1 MRSQSRPLQPPP
13 PRSTHPARAP
23 CYALSVEETEKNRL
37 VRQIPSVDEMLSRPS
52 ARVLV
57 TRHGEAIVTRSARK
71 VIGEARGRALG
82 GGERGGARPTL
93 QSLDALLEQQVS
105 ADVSPSV
112 RRVINASGVVLN
124 TNLGRA
130 PLASAAIEAL
140 QSVAEGYCNLE
151 LDLTDG
157 RRGSRSAP
165 LEPLLCELTGA
176 EAAMVVNNCAG
187 AVLLTLAALAQGKEA
202 IVSRGELIEI
212 GGGFRIPDA
221 MTQSGV
227 RLCEVGTTNKTRLT
241 DYASAVGPETAL
253 LVKVH
258 RSNFAML
265 GFTEEVS
272 PRELAELAHSR
283 NLLAYEDLGS
293 GCLTEAVGE
302 RTVQLAVR
310 EGADVVTFSGDKL
323 LGGPQAGLVVG
334 KISALEKLKTHPLA
348 RALRVDKLTLVSLE
362 ATLRLYRDG
371 REGEIPVLNMLAQ
384 TEEEVAA
391 RAERLRGL
399 LASEGVAARVV
410 STIARV
416 GGGALPLRELPS
428 VAVLVPG
435 TPAEP
440 FAAALRA
447 EGGEGTPV
455 VGRIEDDELL
465 LDLRAVA
472 EADMPALAEAVLA
485 GLRAVPRALPQ
496 FLRREPPQASGRTSS
511 GSS

>member
-1 MRSQSRPLQPPP
+1 M
-13 PRSTHPARAP
+13 
-23 CYALSVEETEKNRL
+23 EETEKNRL

-52 ARVLV
+52 AKALV
-57 TRHGEAIVTRSARK
+57 ARHGEAVVTRSARK

-82 GGERGGARPTL
+82 GGDRGRPRVAL
-93 QSLDALLEQQVS
+93 QSLDARREPQVS
-105 ADVSPSV
+105 AEVSPGL
-112 RRVINASGVVLN
+112 RRVINASGVILN

-130 PLASAAIEAL
+130 PLATAAIEAI
-140 QSVAEGYCNLE
+140 QSAAEGYCNLE

-165 LEPLLCELTGA
+165 LEPLLCDLTGA
-176 EAAMVVNNCAG
+176 EAALVVNNCAG

-202 IVSRGELIEI
+202 VVSRGELIEI

-221 MTQSGV
+221 MSQSGV

-241 DYASAVGPETAL
+241 DYASAIGPATAL

-283 NLLAYEDLGS
+283 DLVDYEDLGS
-293 GCLTEAVGE
+293 GCLTEALGE
-302 RTVQLAVR
+302 RTVQMAVR

-334 KISALEKLKTHPLA
+334 KSSALEKLKTHPLA
-348 RALRVDKLTLVSLE
+348 RALRADKLTLAALE

-371 REGEIPVLNMLAQ
+371 REDEIPVLHMLAEA
-384 TEEEVAA
+384 EEGVVA
-391 RAERLRGL
+391 RAERLRSL
-399 LASEGVAARVV
+399 LTSEGVAARVV
-410 STIARV
+410 SPVARV

-428 VAVLVPG
+428 RAVLVPG
-435 TPAEP
+435 TAAEP

-447 EGGEGTPV
+447 EGGETTPV
-455 VGRIEDDELL
+455 IGRVEDDELL

-472 EADMPALAEAVLA
+472 EADMPALADAILA
-485 GLRAVPRALPQ
+485 GLRAVPRSLPQ
-496 FLRREPPQASGRTSS
+496 FLSHESSEASGKASGKASGRTSS